1 MKRMEN
7 STIRFRTAYGYTEK
21 IIIQRGVPQGD
32 NLSPLL
38 YLMAIDL
45 LHKGLEKNPLH
56 GDKNDGYP
64 FTKGKVS
71 STRAIHIPEN
81 DDLKIG
87 SKGYADDVACIT
99 DSIEGLRR
107 MTDWINT
114 FCDHY
119 QLTINTSKTHMFGRN
134 EKGEE
139 LANDPTMKK
148 NTWIINQSA
157 W

>member
-1 MKRMEN
+1 
-7 STIRFRTAYGYTEK
+7 
-21 IIIQRGVPQGD
+21 
-32 NLSPLL
+32 
-38 YLMAIDL
+38 MAIDL
-45 LHKGLEKNPLH
+45 LHTGLEKNPLY

-71 STRAIHIPEN
+71 STRAIRTPEN
-81 DDLKIG
+81 DELQIG

-107 MTDWINT
+107 MIDWINT

-119 QLTINTSKTHMFGRN
+119 QLTINTTKTHMFGRN

-139 LANDPTMKK
+139 LANEPSMNKGHRDYKPICMIKSFDTITNGDRSCTK
-148 NTWIINQSA
+148 IQ
-157 W
+157 